1 MLAPI
6 FFFLS
11 LPGAHRGRPRPRHMA
26 TRLTRQPAYEAARL
40 VLQHSHSGCR
50 GVHLPVT
57 GQLTSQVVVLH
68 ETERLGEDVR
78 QLLVRVDISQLDLI
92 GFDLLS

>member
-1 MLAPI
+1 MLAPHL
-6 FFFLS
+6 FLS
-11 LPGAHRGRPRPRHMA
+11 LSQGPTGSAPRPRHMA

-68 ETERLGEDVR
+68 ETEWLGEDVR
-78 QLLVRVDISQLDLI
+78 
-92 GFDLLS
+92 